1 MATNNLYTHYI
12 AIDFGTS
19 GCAIAVGFSKP
30 EPEKIKVFSGW
41 EGARVAIQI
50 KYPTIL
56 LADPKGEFVSFGIK
70 ASKEFEKLK
79 GKAQDYYL
87 FHRFK
92 MKLYDNPV
100 RHPCVY
106 ASRLCVYA
114 CRGIGDLQI
123 DFLYI
128 SHPTPS

>member
-1 MATNNLYTHYI
+1 MTTDLATNDIYTHYI

-30 EPEKIKVFSGW
+30 EPEKIYVFSGW
-41 EGARVAIQI
+41 DEAKVAVQI

-56 LADPKGEFVSFGIK
+56 LADPEEEFVSFGIK
-70 ASKEFEKLK
+70 ASKAFENLK

-92 MKLYDNPV
+92 MKLYDAPV
-100 RHPCVY
+100 RHSCVY
-106 ASRLCVYA
+106 VV
-114 CRGIGDLQI
+114 
-123 DFLYI
+123 
-128 SHPTPS
+128 

>member
-30 EPEKIKVFSGW
+30 EPKKINVFSGW
-41 EGARVAIQI
+41 DGAKAAIQI

-56 LADPKGEFVSFGIK
+56 LADPKGDFVSFGIK
-70 ASKEFEKLK
+70 AAKAFEKLK

-100 RHPCVY
+100 RHAPMRVCLLGNW
-106 ASRLCVYA
+106 A
-114 CRGIGDLQI
+114 
-123 DFLYI
+123 
-128 SHPTPS
+128 PPN